1 MYSPIAQLYGA
12 VIDQIDGMEAGS
24 EKIVLYLSDG
34 RKAWFWHERDCC
46 ESVEVC
52 DVDGDPEDLIGL
64 PLLAA
69 ETVSSS
75 ANSDVIE
82 SGTWTF
88 YRFATAQGWVVIRW
102 LGESNGYYSE
112 DVSFSIA

>member
-1 MYSPIAQLYGA
+1 MYKPIAPLYGS
-12 VIDQIDGMEAGS
+12 IIEQIDGMEAGS
-24 EKIVLYLSDG
+24 EKIVLHLADG
-34 RKAWFWHERDCC
+34 RTATFWHDQDCC
-46 ESVEVC
+46 EHVEVC

-69 ETVSSS
+69 ETVSSD
-75 ANSDVIE
+75 AKDDVSE

-88 YRFATAQGWVVIRW
+88 YRFATANGWVVVRW

-112 DVSFSIA
+112 SVDFRIV